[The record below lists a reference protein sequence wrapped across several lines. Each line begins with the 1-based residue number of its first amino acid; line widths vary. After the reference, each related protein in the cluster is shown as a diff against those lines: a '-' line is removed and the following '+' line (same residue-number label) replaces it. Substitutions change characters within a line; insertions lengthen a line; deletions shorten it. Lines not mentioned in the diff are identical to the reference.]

1 VVWVGK
7 CIKGGCGRRGQMASN
22 MTTTN
27 ESDTLFPDRTEPM
40 ALVRAYWE
48 ALRQDGKIPFRSDI
62 DPRGIEEVLSST
74 FLIER
79 VAPGMARF
87 RIAGMDLS
95 DVMGMDVRGLPLS
108 MVFVPE
114 ARAALASKL
123 EQVFHNPAIMEM
135 TLVASGGLIKPSLS
149 AKLLVLPLR
158 DETGQVRLALGCFAL
173 KGNIGRSPRRFI
185 IEKMNVTAVAS
196 TGPSIA
202 PSTGPSF
209 ENDAKGFAP
218 KVITNA
224 RIKDFAESPTPF
236 NHKKQSG
243 SKPAKPS
250 YLRLID

>member
-1 VVWVGK
+1 
-7 CIKGGCGRRGQMASN
+7 MASN

-27 ESDTLFPDRTEPM
+27 ESDSFSSDRTEPM

-48 ALRQDGKIPFRSDI
+48 ALRENGEIPLRRDI

-108 MVFVPE
+108 VLFVPG

-123 EQVFHNPAIMEM
+123 EQVFHTPAIMEM
-135 TLVASGGLIKPSLS
+135 TLQASGGLIKPSLS

-158 DETGQVRLALGCFAL
+158 DETGQVRLAFGCFAL

-185 IEKMNVTAVAS
+185 IEKANVTAVAIAGPS
-196 TGPSIA
+196 TGPSKA
-202 PSTGPSF
+202 PSNGPSTGPSF

-224 RIKDFAESPTPF
+224 RIMDFAESPTPF
-236 NHKKQSG
+236 NHKKKTDG
-243 SKPAKPS
+243 KPAKPS